1 MRKLFTQVALNYI
14 NLALVPL
21 LIIGVIFIGL
31 GLPSQIYQ
39 TFSLQNEAAWSL
51 AVEIVIIVMAV
62 FSVNILVAI
71 GLAIWVNRQ
80 IVQPINTLIL
90 MAQTISNGDL
100 TQSVTVTS
108 QNELGILA
116 QTLNSLATRFHDSIE
131 TLEQQVSH
139 RTKALEITAE
149 ISRQITTIFEVD
161 KLLEYIVVRLQA
173 EFKAYHVQIYLLN
186 EESQT
191 LIAHQGYGE
200 VGLWLQQQHRS
211 YKLGE
216 GTVGQ
221 VGETG
226 QYLLINDVTTYSN
239 FVLNPLL
246 HQTQA
251 ELVVPLHKG
260 EQLLGILDILSQ
272 ERHHFSEVDVL
283 VVQAI
288 ADQVAIA
295 LNNLRQFAKTQ
306 AVLDEV
312 ERLNR
317 RLTRESWQNSLAEE
331 ENPTIGYEFKHGLM
345 KPIKQI
351 QSVIEPIH
359 PLNSFVSLM
368 PNGDHDRPQG
378 ELAVPLMLRGEM
390 IGLLKVKRTEKPQWR
405 QEELTAVDAVANQV
419 SLALENV
426 RLSTE
431 QEKTIIKLQDLDR
444 LKSEF
449 LTSMSHELRTPLN
462 AILGFA
468 DVLIQGIDG
477 ELSDYALND
486 IQLIYSSGQHLLTL
500 INDILDISKI
510 EAGMMEVVPEPQEA
524 LPIIKEVISGSESLV
539 KNKQLDI
546 IVDVPDNQPE
556 IYVDNIRLKQIL
568 LNLVGNAAKFTEK
581 GSITIKTFISESEPD
596 KMRFVV
602 ADTGIGIPKNKQEA
616 IFERFKQAD
625 MSTTR
630 VYGGTGLGLAICKQ
644 LVEMHNGRI
653 WVESQ
658 ENIGSEFHFTI
669 PLALNSYN

>member
-1 MRKLFTQVALNYI
+1 M
-14 NLALVPL
+14 
-21 LIIGVIFIGL
+21 
-31 GLPSQIYQ
+31 
-39 TFSLQNEAAWSL
+39 
-51 AVEIVIIVMAV
+51 
-62 FSVNILVAI
+62 
-71 GLAIWVNRQ
+71 NR
-80 IVQPINTLIL
+80 
-90 MAQTISNGDL
+90 GDL
-100 TQSVTVTS
+100 TSPLAVTN
-108 QNELGILA
+108 QNELGTLA
-116 QTLNSLATRFHDSIE
+116 QNLYTLVTKFRNSIE
-131 TLEQQVSH
+131 TLEQQVAY
-139 RTKALEITAE
+139 RTKALKITAE
-149 ISRQITTIFEVD
+149 ISRQITTILEID
-161 KLLEYIVVRLQA
+161 NLLEYVVARLQS
-173 EFKAYHVQIYLLN
+173 EFRAYHVQVYLLN
-186 EESQT
+186 EESQM

-200 VGLWLQQQHRS
+200 VGQWLQQQHHA
-211 YKLGE
+211 YKFGE
-216 GTVGQ
+216 GVVGQ
-221 VGETG
+221 VGESG
-226 QYLLINDVTTYSN
+226 QTLLINDVATYPN
-239 FVLNPLL
+239 FVINPLL
-246 HQTQA
+246 PHTQA
-251 ELVVPLHKG
+251 KLVVPLCKG
-260 EQLLGILDILSQ
+260 EQLLGVLDILSQ
-272 ERHHFSEVDVL
+272 ESHSFSEVDVL

-306 AVLDEV
+306 VVLDEV
-312 ERLNR
+312 GRLNR
-317 RLTRESWQNSLAEE
+317 RLTRESWQNSLAED
-331 ENPTIGYEFKHGLM
+331 ENPTIGYEFKQGLI
-345 KPIKQI
+345 KPLKQI
-351 QSVIEPIH
+351 QPVIEPTQ
-359 PLNSFVSLM
+359 SLM
-368 PNGDHDRPQG
+368 PLVSLIPNGGHHQPRG
-378 ELAVPLMLRGEM
+378 ELAVPLMLRGEQ

-405 QEELTAVDAVANQV
+405 QEELTAIDAVANQV

-477 ELSDYALND
+477 ELTDYALND

-510 EAGMMEVVPEPQEA
+510 EAGMMEVVPEPLDA
-524 LPIIKEVISGSESLV
+524 LPIVREVIAGSESLV

-546 IVDVPDNQPE
+546 IVNVPEHQPE
-556 IYVDNIRLKQIL
+556 IYVDSIRLKQIL

-602 ADTGIGIPKNKQEA
+602 IDTGIGIPKNKQEA

-658 ENIGSEFHFTI
+658 ESVGSQFHFTI
-669 PLALNSYN
+669 PLALNSN